1 MELPCGALQ
10 PRSPGGEEGGRGR
23 DREEGGVQSERGRR
37 REDKSLK
44 TRNREEVNGVVVWG
58 DKED

>member
-1 MELPCGALQ
+1 MELCSPGALVG
-10 PRSPGGEEGGRGR
+10 RREVEEGIGRRWGCKV
-23 DREEGGVQSERGRR
+23 RERR

-58 DKED
+58 NKED

>member
-1 MELPCGALQ
+1 VELCSPGAL
-10 PRSPGGEEGGRGR
+10 GGGREVEEGIGRR
-23 DREEGGVQSERGRR
+23 GGVQSERERR

-58 DKED
+58 NKED

>member
-1 MELPCGALQ
+1 MELCSPGALV
-10 PRSPGGEEGGRGR
+10 GWWEVVDGIGRW
-23 DREEGGVQSERGRR
+23 GGVQSERERR

-58 DKED
+58 NKED